1 MKDNIFIRSNS
12 ILVKVNQQ
20 DIHFINAEGNY
31 CIVNTIEGKK
41 YAVKISLTAFM
52 DQLNPADFAQVH
64 RGYIVQLNLIDTV
77 DTVNSMLS
85 VSGLEIPI
93 GRKFRDLLLNDKINV
108 V

>member
-1 MKDNIFIRSNS
+1 MKDNIFVRSNS
-12 ILVKVNQQ
+12 VLVKIDQQ

-31 CIVNTIEGKK
+31 CIVNTLSGKK

-52 DQLNPADFAQVH
+52 EELNPEEFAQVH
-64 RGYIVQLNLIDTV
+64 RGYIVQLNFIDTV

-85 VSGLEIPI
+85 VNGLDIPI

>member
-1 MKDNIFIRSNS
+1 MKDNIFVRSNS
-12 ILVKVNQQ
+12 VLVKVNQQ

-31 CIVNTIEGKK
+31 CIVNTLGGKK
-41 YAVKISLTAFM
+41 YAVKISLTSFM
-52 DQLNPADFAQVH
+52 DQLNPEDFAQVH
-64 RGYIVQLNLIDTV
+64 RGYIVQLNLIDSV

-93 GRKFRDLLLNDKINV
+93 GRKFRDLLLNEKINV